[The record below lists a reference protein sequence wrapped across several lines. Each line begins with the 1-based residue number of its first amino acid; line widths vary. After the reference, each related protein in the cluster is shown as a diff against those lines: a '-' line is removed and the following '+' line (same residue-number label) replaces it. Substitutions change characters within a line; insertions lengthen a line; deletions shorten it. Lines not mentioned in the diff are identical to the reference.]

1 MATATAQT
9 TLDVQAARQQA
20 SFDPDALTHLL
31 SAGSRD
37 QTLRRRVANVLA
49 SDPRFDKTPR
59 PYLSRA
65 QQVERGFRLT
75 RDLFAVV
82 DENNWN
88 AQEYAA
94 ALSLVDEP
102 IGLNLHEIAFT
113 PVIESQ
119 GSDEQQRE
127 WLPKCYS
134 HEILGC
140 YLQTELGHGSNVQ
153 QLETTATYDAALD
166 EFVLHSGP
174 ISATKWWIG
183 ALGLMST
190 HGVVQAR
197 LILNGQDKGPHLF
210 IVQLRSIDD
219 HKLMPGIEAGEIGPK
234 VHGAMA
240 GVDNGWARFDRVRVP
255 RKNMLSRF
263 AKVEPSQNGGGG
275 AEYVQPPHS
284 KLSFGGMVYI
294 RAQMIGSLAWQLARA
309 TTISTRYLHMRRQF
323 ADPEASSGGGGPREQ
338 QVIKYPSVYMRVIP
352 QIVNAYVFISAGKEM
367 ATLYRT
373 MSTQLAAGETTLLA
387 ETHAISS
394 GLKTYVS
401 SNVVEGVETVRRAMG
416 GHGFLA
422 STGIGRIYATEL
434 PSTTYE
440 GDNFILNLQ
449 VARSALKAFT
459 NLVTA
464 KAPREALSRLTPSS
478 AYLATLAPPPTLPL
492 QLPSTLESWKDH
504 SLLQRLLSLRAALT
518 VARVARM
525 MEPQGGKKF
534 GDLSWECVALS
545 EAVVEAFLAKV
556 MVDALAEGGSLAQA
570 AGSNEHQV
578 LKQVVTFFLLHR
590 VQKAVPALL
599 ELGIIA
605 SPPPPS
611 FAPPSA
617 TSRAEAAPALEV
629 LRDALD
635 KQARVLLPELVG
647 LTDAFG
653 FSDWELDS
661 VVARDGAVY
670 ERMLAKAKADEKLN
684 IGEAADQKRLYAEYI
699 KPVLQRGRRINAHQG
714 KNSARL

>member
-1 MATATAQT
+1 
-9 TLDVQAARQQA
+9 
-20 SFDPDALTHLL
+20 
-31 SAGSRD
+31 
-37 QTLRRRVANVLA
+37 
-49 SDPRFDKTPR
+49 
-59 PYLSRA
+59 
-65 QQVERGFRLT
+65 
-75 RDLFAVV
+75 
-82 DENNWN
+82 
-88 AQEYAA
+88 
-94 ALSLVDEP
+94 
-102 IGLNLHEIAFT
+102 
-113 PVIESQ
+113 
-119 GSDEQQRE
+119 
-127 WLPKCYS
+127 
-134 HEILGC
+134 
-140 YLQTELGHGSNVQ
+140 
-153 QLETTATYDAALD
+153 
-166 EFVLHSGP
+166 
-174 ISATKWWIG
+174 
-183 ALGLMST
+183 
-190 HGVVQAR
+190 
-197 LILNGQDKGPHLF
+197 
-210 IVQLRSIDD
+210 
-219 HKLMPGIEAGEIGPK
+219 
-234 VHGAMA
+234 
-240 GVDNGWARFDRVRVP
+240 
-255 RKNMLSRF
+255 
-263 AKVEPSQNGGGG
+263 
-275 AEYVQPPHS
+275 
-284 KLSFGGMVYI
+284 
-294 RAQMIGSLAWQLARA
+294 
-309 TTISTRYLHMRRQF
+309 
-323 ADPEASSGGGGPREQ
+323 
-338 QVIKYPSVYMRVIP
+338 
-352 QIVNAYVFISAGKEM
+352 
-367 ATLYRT
+367 

-440 GDNFILNLQ
+440 GDNLWVVYRSTIPLSIIFEADLPRDYSILNLQ

-578 LKQVVTFFLLHR
+578 LKQVVTFVSLMQTPGVLFACSLDIANLFCAN
-590 VQKAVPALL
+590 VAV
-599 ELGIIA
+599 
-605 SPPPPS
+605 PPPPRAKGGPCAPRTRHHRFAATS
-611 FAPPSA
+611 FVRPAVRDIARRGGPRARGTARRARQAGESAPP
-617 TSRAEAAPALEV
+617 RAGWFDRRVRL
-629 LRDALD
+629 LGLG
-635 KQARVLLPELVG
+635 ARLGRKPGFYPPTLSSSEGGTNGHSLLQ
-647 LTDAFG
+647 
-653 FSDWELDS
+653 
-661 VVARDGAVY
+661 VARDGAVY

>member
-1 MATATAQT
+1 MASLLPRCFITPAQSMATATAQT

-174 ISATKWWIG
+174 ISATKWSVPSTAAFLAACVYIHPESLQCRERCRWIG

-210 IVQLRSIDD
+210 IVQRAFFVSSGSYRRPQSALIRTELSAATVRSIDD

-294 RAQMIGSLAWQLARA
+294 RAQVIGSLAWQLAR
-309 TTISTRYLHMRRQF
+309 
-323 ADPEASSGGGGPREQ
+323 G
-338 QVIKYPSVYMRVIP
+338 
-352 QIVNAYVFISAGKEM
+352 
-367 ATLYRT
+367 
-373 MSTQLAAGETTLLA
+373 
-387 ETHAISS
+387 
-394 GLKTYVS
+394 
-401 SNVVEGVETVRRAMG
+401 
-416 GHGFLA
+416 
-422 STGIGRIYATEL
+422 
-434 PSTTYE
+434 
-440 GDNFILNLQ
+440 
-449 VARSALKAFT
+449 
-459 NLVTA
+459 
-464 KAPREALSRLTPSS
+464 LSREWS
-478 AYLATLAPPPTLPL
+478 
-492 QLPSTLESWKDH
+492 
-504 SLLQRLLSLRAALT
+504 
-518 VARVARM
+518 
-525 MEPQGGKKF
+525 
-534 GDLSWECVALS
+534 
-545 EAVVEAFLAKV
+545 
-556 MVDALAEGGSLAQA
+556 
-570 AGSNEHQV
+570 
-578 LKQVVTFFLLHR
+578 LHR
-590 VQKAVPALL
+590 FP
-599 ELGIIA
+599 
-605 SPPPPS
+605 
-611 FAPPSA
+611 
-617 TSRAEAAPALEV
+617 R
-629 LRDALD
+629 
-635 KQARVLLPELVG
+635 
-647 LTDAFG
+647 
-653 FSDWELDS
+653 
-661 VVARDGAVY
+661 
-670 ERMLAKAKADEKLN
+670 
-684 IGEAADQKRLYAEYI
+684 
-699 KPVLQRGRRINAHQG
+699 
-714 KNSARL
+714 